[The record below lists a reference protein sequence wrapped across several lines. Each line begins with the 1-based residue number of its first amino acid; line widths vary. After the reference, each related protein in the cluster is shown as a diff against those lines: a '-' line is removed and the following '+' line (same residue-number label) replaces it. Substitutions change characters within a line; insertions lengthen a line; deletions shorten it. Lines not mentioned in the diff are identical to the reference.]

1 MDIDKNLFA
10 IIMNVK
16 YIHKNVYE
24 YSGTL
29 GIGSLKL

>member
-16 YIHKNVYE
+16 YIHKNVQE
-24 YSGTL
+24 L
-29 GIGSLKL
+29 WGIGSLKL